1 MNKCFPATCWL
12 PLALILV
19 AAGCATPQG
28 EFGNRTA
35 VLIKSHAPKEILEM
49 TIKVFEEKGYELR
62 TSDRTTAMFERKGSH
77 WQTAK
82 WGGWSGAVWER
93 ATVKVGEHG
102 AGGQLLEVDVVL
114 IGDKGDEFFED
125 KKALP
130 RREYKPFQEMLNEV
144 QARLQGP
151 SA

>member
-1 MNKCFPATCWL
+1 MLTVRSLAGL
-12 PLALILV
+12 LGLALL
-19 AAGCATPQG
+19 AGATGCASTKG

-35 VLIKSHAPKEILEM
+35 VLIKTRAPKEIIET
-49 TIKVFEEKGYELR
+49 TIKVFEENGYERR
-62 TSDRTTAMFERKGSH
+62 TADRTTAMFERKGSN
-77 WQTAK
+77 WQTAT

-93 ATVKVGEHG
+93 ATIKVGDYG
-102 AGGQLLEVDVVL
+102 AGAHLLEVDVVL

-130 RREYKPFQEMLNEV
+130 RRGYKPFQEMLNEV

-151 SA
+151 PA